1 MQWYNKTLRLT
12 LSRHSTPKN
21 QTIMLIMNINTLL
34 SRIPVRYWG
43 YLSLSL
49 WGVAILFLLRPDLY
63 NLNEGSAKSLL
74 LVWSIADQVAASVVT
89 FGAPDLR
96 ALLFLPVAFLWTGNV
111 FAAKVFTTLLLAFA
125 IWLLYL
131 WNRLNVNAE
140 SALIASGLLI
150 VSPLM
155 LEQIDTLSPGIY
167 LLPAFAFGAWL
178 NSEYRLNP
186 RPGGGWYFSQ
196 LLVSAFSVSL
206 HPIGLAYPLALLWSW
221 YKEPLDNK
229 QQKYFFIGVS
239 FAALFTLLMLRGW
252 SYVEWFQNPIKSLS
266 ITVLGSSLG
275 SAISA
280 VSWVIG
286 GLMLA
291 GLLIVVIKQYRI
303 LWSDFTG
310 RILLI
315 GLTLG
320 ITTSDSAWG
329 IIALCLILYFG
340 IPLLLQLH
348 HVRAGKGFV
357 QQRGLMMLFIIILS
371 TVFMRADKSYY
382 EIRQSGFLSDEDQLI
397 HILAEEAEN
406 ARKIAEEDKSE
417 KNPVLLRVAS
427 QWPSRTMIACKCDT
441 LPLPP
446 AAQDPQ
452 TQLIMLRSITHLLF
466 NPRQANNAALAR
478 NLSIL
483 GGGVIETIALQPGG
497 VLLHFKNVD
506 TQANLKNGK

>member
-1 MQWYNKTLRLT
+1 
-12 LSRHSTPKN
+12 
-21 QTIMLIMNINTLL
+21 MNINTFL
-34 SRIPVRYWG
+34 SRIPLRYWG

-49 WGVAILFLLRPDLY
+49 WGGSILFLLRPDLY
-63 NLNEGSAKSLL
+63 NLDEGSAKSLL

-131 WNRLNVNAE
+131 WNRRNVNAE

-150 VSPLM
+150 VSPLI

-167 LLPAFAFGAWL
+167 LLPAFALGAWL
-178 NSEYRLNP
+178 NVEFRANP

-196 LLVSAFSVSL
+196 LLVIAFSVSL

-221 YKEPLDNK
+221 YKDPLDQK

-239 FAALFTLLMLRGW
+239 FISLFTLLMLRGW
-252 SYVEWFQNPIKSLS
+252 NYVEWFQNPVKSLA
-266 ITVLGSSLG
+266 ITILGSSLG
-275 SAISA
+275 GEIST
-280 VSWVIG
+280 VCWIVG
-286 GLMLA
+286 GCMLV
-291 GLLIVVIKQYRI
+291 GLVIVVIKQYRN

-310 RILLI
+310 RTFLI
-315 GLTLG
+315 SLTLG
-320 ITTSDSAWG
+320 VTTSDSAWG
-329 IIALCLILYFG
+329 IIALSIILYFG

-348 HVRAGKGFV
+348 QDRSGKGFV

-371 TVFMRADKSYY
+371 SVFMRADKSHY
-382 EIRQSGFLSDEDQLI
+382 EIRQSGFLSEEDQLI
-397 HILAEEAEN
+397 RFLVEEADN
-406 ARKIAEEDKSE
+406 ARKIAEEDKGGG
-417 KNPVLLRVAS
+417 NPVPLRVAS

-446 AAQDPQ
+446 AAKDPQ
-452 TQLIMLRSITHLLF
+452 AQLTMLHSITHLLF
-466 NPRQANNAALAR
+466 NPRQANNIALAR

-483 GGGVIETIALQPGG
+483 GGGVVETIALQPSG
-497 VLLHFKNVD
+497 VLLHFKNAN
-506 TQANLKNGK
+506 TPTNLKNGK

>member
-1 MQWYNKTLRLT
+1 
-12 LSRHSTPKN
+12 
-21 QTIMLIMNINTLL
+21 MNINTFL
-34 SRIPVRYWG
+34 SRIPLRYWG

-49 WGVAILFLLRPDLY
+49 WGAAILFLLRPDLY
-63 NLNEGSAKSLL
+63 NLDEGSAKSLL

-111 FAAKVFTTLLLAFA
+111 FAAKVFTTLLLAYA

-131 WNRLNVNAE
+131 WNRHSVNSE

-150 VSPLM
+150 VSPLI

-178 NSEYRLNP
+178 NVEYRLNP
-186 RPGGGWYFSQ
+186 RPGGGWYFAQ

-221 YKEPLDNK
+221 YREPLDQK
-229 QQKYFFIGVS
+229 QQKYFFVGVS
-239 FAALFTLLMLRGW
+239 FVVLFTLLVLRGW
-252 SYVEWFQNPIKSLS
+252 NYVEWFQNPIKSLA
-266 ITVLGSSLG
+266 ITILGSSLD
-275 SAISA
+275 SAIPA
-280 VSWVIG
+280 VTWIVG

-291 GLLIVVIKQYRI
+291 GLVIVVIKQYRN

-310 RILLI
+310 RTFLI

-329 IIALCLILYFG
+329 IIALSLILYFG
-340 IPLLLQLH
+340 IPLLLKLH

-397 HILAEEAEN
+397 HILAEEADN

-452 TQLIMLRSITHLLF
+452 TQLTMLRSITHLLF

>member
-1 MQWYNKTLRLT
+1 
-12 LSRHSTPKN
+12 
-21 QTIMLIMNINTLL
+21 MLIMNINTYL
-34 SRIPVRYWG
+34 SRIPLRYWG

-63 NLNEGSAKSLL
+63 NLDEGSAKSLL

-131 WNRLNVNAE
+131 WSRHNVNAE

-155 LEQIDTLSPGIY
+155 LEQIDALSPGIF
-167 LLPAFAFGAWL
+167 LLPAFTFGAWL
-178 NSEYRLNP
+178 NVEYRLNP
-186 RPGGGWYFSQ
+186 RPGGGWYFAQ

-221 YKEPLDNK
+221 YKEPLDLK
-229 QQKYFFIGVS
+229 QQKYFFVGIS

-252 SYVEWFQNPIKSLS
+252 NYVEWFQNPIKSLS
-266 ITVLGSSLG
+266 MTVLGSSLG
-275 SAISA
+275 SEISI
-280 VSWVIG
+280 VSWVVG

-291 GLLIVVIKQYRI
+291 GLVIIVIKQYHN

-310 RILLI
+310 RTFLI

-329 IIALCLILYFG
+329 IIALSLILYFG

-348 HVRAGKGFV
+348 HIRAGKGFA

-371 TVFMRADKSYY
+371 TVFMQADKSHYQ
-382 EIRQSGFLSDEDQLI
+382 IRQSGFLSEEDQLI

-406 ARKIAEEDKSE
+406 ARKISEEDKSG

-452 TQLIMLRSITHLLF
+452 TQLTMLRSITHLLF

-483 GGGVIETIALQPGG
+483 GGEIIETIALQPGG
-497 VLLHFKNVD
+497 VLLHFKNVNAP
-506 TQANLKNGK
+506 ANLKNGK

>member
-1 MQWYNKTLRLT
+1 
-12 LSRHSTPKN
+12 
-21 QTIMLIMNINTLL
+21 MNINTFL
-34 SRIPVRYWG
+34 SRMPLRYWG

-49 WGVAILFLLRPDLY
+49 WGGAILFLLRPDLY
-63 NLNEGSAKSLL
+63 NLDEGSAKSLL

-131 WNRLNVNAE
+131 WNRRNVNAE

-150 VSPLM
+150 VSPLI

-167 LLPAFAFGAWL
+167 LLPAFALGAWL
-178 NSEYRLNP
+178 NAEYRANP

-221 YKEPLDNK
+221 YKDPLDQK
-229 QQKYFFIGVS
+229 QQKYFFIGIS
-239 FAALFTLLMLRGW
+239 FVALFTLLMLKGW
-252 SYVEWFQNPIKSLS
+252 NYIEWFQNPIKSLA
-266 ITVLGSSLG
+266 ITILGSSLG
-275 SAISA
+275 SEISA
-280 VSWVIG
+280 VRWIVG
-286 GLMLA
+286 GCVLV
-291 GLLIVVIKQYRI
+291 GLVIVVIKQYRN
-303 LWSDFTG
+303 LWADFTG
-310 RILLI
+310 RTLLI

-320 ITTSDSAWG
+320 VTTSDSAWG
-329 IIALCLILYFG
+329 IIALSLILYFG

-348 HVRAGKGFV
+348 HDRAGKGFV

-371 TVFMRADKSYY
+371 SLFMRADKSHY
-382 EIRQSGFLSDEDQLI
+382 EIRQSGFLSEEDQLI
-397 HILAEEAEN
+397 HFLVEEADN
-406 ARKIAEEDKSE
+406 ARKIAEEDKGGR
-417 KNPVLLRVAS
+417 NPVSLRVAS

-446 AAQDPQ
+446 AAKDQHA
-452 TQLIMLRSITHLLF
+452 QLTMLNSITHLLF
-466 NPRQANNAALAR
+466 NPRQANNTALAR

-497 VLLHFKNVD
+497 VLLHFKNVNAP
-506 TQANLKNGK
+506 ANLKNGK

>member
-1 MQWYNKTLRLT
+1 
-12 LSRHSTPKN
+12 
-21 QTIMLIMNINTLL
+21 MLIMNINTLL

-49 WGVAILFLLRPDLY
+49 WGAAILFLLRPDLY

-74 LVWSIADQVAASVVT
+74 LAWSIADQVAASVVT

-96 ALLFLPVAFLWTGNV
+96 ALLFLPIAFLWPGNV
-111 FAAKVFTTLLLAFA
+111 FAAKVFTTFLLAFA

-131 WNRLNVNAE
+131 WNRLNVNPE

-186 RPGGGWYFSQ
+186 RPGGGWYFAQ
-196 LLVSAFSVSL
+196 LLISAFSASL
-206 HPIGLAYPLALLWSW
+206 HPIGLAYPLALLYSW
-221 YKEPLDNK
+221 YSEPLDQK
-229 QQKYFFIGVS
+229 QQKYFFVGVS
-239 FAALFTLLMLRGW
+239 FIVLFTLLVLRGW
-252 SYVEWFQNPIKSLS
+252 NYVEWFQNPIKSLA
-266 ITVLGSSLG
+266 ITILGSSLS
-275 SAISA
+275 SAIPTVGWA
-280 VSWVIG
+280 VG
-286 GLMLA
+286 GLMLS
-291 GLLIVVIKQYRI
+291 GLIIVVIKQCRN

-320 ITTSDSAWG
+320 VTTSDSAWG
-329 IIALCLILYFG
+329 IIALCLILYIG
-340 IPLLLQLH
+340 IPLLLKLH
-348 HVRAGKGFV
+348 HVRPDKGFV

-397 HILAEEAEN
+397 HILAKEAEN

-452 TQLIMLRSITHLLF
+452 TQLTMLRSITHLLF

-483 GGGVIETIALQPGG
+483 GGGVIETIALQSGG
-497 VLLHFKNVD
+497 VLLHFKSVD
-506 TQANLKNGK
+506 TQTNLKNGK

>member
-1 MQWYNKTLRLT
+1 
-12 LSRHSTPKN
+12 
-21 QTIMLIMNINTLL
+21 MLIMNINTLL
-34 SRIPVRYWG
+34 SRIPLRYWG

-49 WGVAILFLLRPDLY
+49 WGVAILFLLRSDLY

-111 FAAKVFTTLLLAFA
+111 FAAKVFTTLLLAYA

-131 WNRLNVNAE
+131 WNRHSVNAE

-150 VSPLM
+150 ISPLM

-178 NSEYRLNP
+178 NVEYRLNP
-186 RPGGGWYFSQ
+186 RPGGGWYFAQ

-221 YKEPLDNK
+221 YSDPLDKK
-229 QQKYFFIGVS
+229 QQKYFFVGVS
-239 FAALFTLLMLRGW
+239 FVVLFTLLMLRGW
-252 SYVEWFQNPIKSLS
+252 NYVEWFQNPIKSLATT
-266 ITVLGSSLG
+266 ILGSSLG
-275 SAISA
+275 NEISA
-280 VSWVIG
+280 VSWVVG

-291 GLLIVVIKQYRI
+291 GLVIVVIKQYRN

-310 RILLI
+310 RTFLI

-320 ITTSDSAWG
+320 VTTSDSAWG
-329 IIALCLILYFG
+329 IIALSFILYFG

-348 HVRAGKGFV
+348 HVRTGKGFV

-371 TVFMRADKSYY
+371 TVFMRADKSHYQ
-382 EIRQSGFLSDEDQLI
+382 IRQSGFLSDEDQLI

-406 ARKIAEEDKSE
+406 ARKIAEEDKSG
-417 KNPVLLRVAS
+417 KTPVLLRVAS

-452 TQLIMLRSITHLLF
+452 TQLTMLHSITHLLF

-506 TQANLKNGK
+506 TQTNLKNDK